1 MENTQKKRKMTLEK
15 VHTETAPAAIGPY
28 SQAIKANGMV
38 YCSGQIPLDPK
49 TMKIVGKDIKEQ
61 TAQVLKN
68 LSEVLKAAGTDV
80 DHVVKTT
87 VFLQNM
93 SDFVPMNEVYGET
106 FKGNQPPARA
116 AIEVAK
122 LPKDALVEIECI
134 AALP

>member
-1 MENTQKKRKMTLEK
+1 MAIEK
-15 VHTETAPAAIGPY
+15 VHTEKAPAAIGPY
-28 SQAIKANGMV
+28 SQAIKTNGMV
-38 YCSGQIPLDPK
+38 YCSGQIPLDPEK
-49 TMKIVGKDIKEQ
+49 MVIVGKDVKEQ

-87 VFLQNM
+87 VFLKDMN
-93 SDFVPMNEVYGET
+93 DFVPMNEVYAET
-106 FKGNQPPARA
+106 FKSSQPPARA
-116 AIEVAK
+116 AVQVAK